1 MRIYI
6 KPDLSALFGAIVC
19 VVTGSSVDFMG
30 HLDDSWKRMFDMNF
44 QFAIWNPVGTNLIS
58 HFSWWSIYRQWT
70 SDFERKSGW
79 KKCSSSKK
87 YAIKYSTRTR
97 SDERQCYTRPLT
109 CTHSTI
115 FSWHMKSV
123 SHKSVNKLLNGIKVN
138 YTCLHTM
145 SHLVDGSVSGIACT
159 QREWWCKKRARES
172 KREREWDTN
181 RFFFI
186 QPFANIVDN
195 SSRRSAMFV

>member
-6 KPDLSALFGAIVC
+6 KLDLWALFRCYCVC
-19 VVTGSSVDFMG
+19 GDWEFSRLHGPPRWFME
-30 HLDDSWKRMFDMNF
+30 DWKRMFGMNF

-58 HFSWWSIYRQWT
+58 YFGWWSIYRQWT
-70 SDFERKSGW
+70 SDFDQKSGW

-115 FSWHMKSV
+115 FSWHMKSA
-123 SHKSVNKLLNGIKVN
+123 SHKSVNELLNGIKVN

-159 QREWWCKKRARES
+159 QREWWCKKEA
-172 KREREWDTN
+172 RERE
-181 RFFFI
+181 R
-186 QPFANIVDN
+186 V
-195 SSRRSAMFV
+195 RYK